1 MNQTLEVLLFY
12 LDVPLIL
19 VATTP
24 DKSCSKNQKLIS
36 RWANLNQETGI
47 SEKILN
53 FRNLVIILSKNS
65 GRGVEAVR
73 WVNLNQETGISE
85 KILNFRN
92 LVIILSKNSGRGV
105 EAVRWVNLN
114 QGIGILE
121 KILLP
126 IAINEGNQNLCNL
139 QELFYFC
146 IFDAKS

>member
-53 FRNLVIILSKNS
+53 FRNLVIILSKNP
-65 GRGVEAVR
+65 
-73 WVNLNQETGISE
+73 
-85 KILNFRN
+85 
-92 LVIILSKNSGRGV
+92 GRGV

-114 QGIGILE
+114 QGIGMLE